1 MSAKFEIYYPMLASK
16 LEQNALAV
24 AGWGMLGAVL
34 FGALFVWSFAV
45 DARMPKLPIA
55 MQEEVPN
62 KKKRIDIFIKDTRRL
77 LIDSYNKFQD
87 QVFGITTTEGTN
99 IIIPLDLLHGL
110 GSQKSLSFSAFLEE
124 EFSMKKYTK
133 VGNLDEKQINI
144 VNRKLN
150 PTLPQYV
157 PVIQE
162 LIRRHWPLESFDKP
176 TVTKPWP
183 HVMRLVSRISARVF
197 HSAAS
202 ADNDHW
208 LDIASEHVHS
218 AVVWTENLKK
228 WPAILRPLVYRFVKG
243 RGYMMQRFEEG
254 KALVAQTLENKK
266 ATGGK
271 PLSDPQSLLDYL
283 YESELGPDNVEA
295 HTIAQIN
302 LCVAA
307 IQSMAATVTQC
318 LMDLATHPEYAP
330 ELIEE
335 IKTVI
340 EKNNGVVDKR
350 VLTEV
355 WKLDSFI
362 KETQRLNPP
371 DLTSFQ
377 RKALSDMTLS
387 NGLRIPKGARIVLP
401 TGAINMDREFFED
414 PQTFDGFRYY
424 RIRTA
429 NEEARNTNQMVT
441 VGKKDLTWGYGKHA
455 CPGRYIAEVTMKLL
469 VIEFLMRYDI
479 RLPENVKERPKNIE
493 FEGLIIPDPEW
504 ELTMKSR

>member
-1 MSAKFEIYYPMLASK
+1 MSAKFEIYYPILASK

-24 AGWGMLGAVL
+24 AGWGMVSAVL

-62 KKKRIDIFIKDTRRL
+62 KKKRIEIFIKDTRRL

-87 QVFGITTTEGTN
+87 QVFGITTTE
-99 IIIPLDLLHGL
+99 
-110 GSQKSLSFSAFLEE
+110 
-124 EFSMKKYTK
+124 
-133 VGNLDEKQINI
+133 DEKQINI

-150 PTLPQYV
+150 PTLQ
-157 PVIQE
+157 

-176 TVTKPWP
+176 TVIKPWP
-183 HVMRLVSRISARVF
+183 HVMRLVSRISARIF

-208 LDIASEHVHS
+208 LDIASEHVYS

-228 WPAILRPLVYRFVKG
+228 WPAMLRPLVYRFVKG

-254 KALVAQTLENKK
+254 KAL
-266 ATGGK
+266 
-271 PLSDPQSLLDYL
+271 
-283 YESELGPDNVEA
+283 
-295 HTIAQIN
+295 
-302 LCVAA
+302 
-307 IQSMAATVTQC
+307 SMAATVTQC
-318 LMDLATHPEYAP
+318 LMDLATHPEYAL

-335 IKTVI
+335 IKTVV

-350 VLTEV
+350 VLTEL

-429 NEEARNTNQMVT
+429 NEAARNTNQMVT

-455 CPGRYIAEVTMKLL
+455 CPGRYIAEVAMKLL
-469 VIEFLMRYDI
+469 VVEFLMRYDI

-493 FEGLIIPDPEW
+493 FEGLIIPDPDW
-504 ELTMKSR
+504 ELAMKSR